1 MIGLAGAFI
10 SIINLLIR
18 AALLEAR
25 LSAGISLNT
34 FLTPYHRTT
43 GRIIQPLH
51 RFSRSVKKVKTNF
64 LKKIIALTKGM
75 KRRLEKPSAVVI
87 YIIKPSCCE
96 IHPTPPSS
104 NLPLPPLPPLPT
116 TASIQHRS
124 FFRNYPIYSSLKK

>member
-1 MIGLAGAFI
+1 MTGPAGAFI

-25 LSAGISLNT
+25 LFAGISLNT

-51 RFSRSVKKVKTNF
+51 RFSGSVKKVKTNF

-75 KRRLEKPSAVVI
+75 KRRL
-87 YIIKPSCCE
+87 
-96 IHPTPPSS
+96 
-104 NLPLPPLPPLPT
+104 
-116 TASIQHRS
+116 
-124 FFRNYPIYSSLKK
+124 

>member
-1 MIGLAGAFI
+1 MTGPAGAFI

-51 RFSRSVKKVKTNF
+51 RSVKKVKTNF
-64 LKKIIALTKGM
+64 LKKIIAQTKGM
-75 KRRLEKPSAVVI
+75 KRRL
-87 YIIKPSCCE
+87 
-96 IHPTPPSS
+96 
-104 NLPLPPLPPLPT
+104 
-116 TASIQHRS
+116 
-124 FFRNYPIYSSLKK
+124 